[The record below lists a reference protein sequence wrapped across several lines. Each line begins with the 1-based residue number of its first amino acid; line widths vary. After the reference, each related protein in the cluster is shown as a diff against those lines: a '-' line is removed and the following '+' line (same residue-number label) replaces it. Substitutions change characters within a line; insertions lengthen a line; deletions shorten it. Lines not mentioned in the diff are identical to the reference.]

1 MPLMLPQDFVPECI
15 IELENSVTL
24 SLQEITE
31 QSSLEQI
38 YRSFVN
44 VLISKG
50 NFSLI

>member
-31 QSSLEQI
+31 QSSLQQI

-44 VLISKG
+44 VLI
-50 NFSLI
+50 